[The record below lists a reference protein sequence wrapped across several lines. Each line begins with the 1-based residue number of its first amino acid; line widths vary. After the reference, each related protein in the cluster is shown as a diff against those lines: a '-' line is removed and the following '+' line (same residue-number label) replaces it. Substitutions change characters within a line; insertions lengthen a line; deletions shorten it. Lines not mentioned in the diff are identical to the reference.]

1 MKLTI
6 DPEASAPPF
15 EQVRAA
21 IVAAVRSGE
30 LAPGAKLPTV
40 RALAEELGLA
50 VNTVA
55 KAYRALESDHVIET
69 RGRAGSF
76 VSATGDPSEQQAQL
90 AASAYANRVGQ
101 LGVEPAAALDLVRA
115 ALGLTSGRG

>member
-1 MKLTI
+1 MKLAI

-55 KAYRALESDHVIET
+55 KAYRELESEEVIET
-69 RGRAGSF
+69 RGRNGSF
-76 VSATGDPSEQQAQL
+76 VSAHGDPSERMLQQAASEY
-90 AASAYANRVGQ
+90 AAVVRRLDVD
-101 LGVEPAAALDLVRA
+101 PAAARA
-115 ALGLTSGRG
+115 AVEAALRR